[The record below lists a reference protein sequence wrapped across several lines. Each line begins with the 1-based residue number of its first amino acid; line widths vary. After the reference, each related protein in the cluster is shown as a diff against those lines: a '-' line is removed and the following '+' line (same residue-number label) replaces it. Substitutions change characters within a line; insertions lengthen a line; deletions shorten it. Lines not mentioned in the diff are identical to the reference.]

1 MQTGIHTISLWLM
14 ILLYVFAGINHFLR
28 PKIYIKI
35 MPSYFPAKKFLN
47 IAAGIAEI
55 TLGIALYFDE
65 TRYWAAWIIMA
76 MLTSFFPVHIH
87 MQQLAPFKMGKFTL
101 TKQLAFIRTL
111 LQFVLIYWAYTFTR

>member
-1 MQTGIHTISLWLM
+1 MQANFNTVSLWSM
-14 ILLYVFAGINHFLR
+14 TVLYVAAGINHFLQPR
-28 PKIYIKI
+28 IYIKI
-35 MPSYFPAKKFLN
+35 MPFYFPAKKFLN

-87 MQQLAPFKMGKFTL
+87 MQQLAPFKMGKFTI